1 MKSKTVLDPVAQTFL
16 DQVNSQPGPK
26 FHELT
31 PQQARDAFKHLQT
44 LVSVNKEPV
53 DTEKHEL
60 PVGPNGK
67 VSIRILRP
75 PGTLGVL
82 PVLVYV
88 HGGGWV
94 RGDYKM
100 YERML
105 SALTNGSGAAL
116 IFVEFQRAPE
126 GQYPIP
132 IEEVYAVVQW
142 IAENGSQLNLD
153 VSRLAIAGESAGGNI
168 AAAVTL
174 LAKER
179 KGPKI
184 GFQLLLYPVTSATF
198 TQASYQE
205 FANGYFLSVEAIQ
218 CLWDFY
224 CPDITIRNQPTASPL
239 MATLDQLSGL
249 PPTLIISAEC
259 DVTRDECEAYAHK
272 LIEAEVPVL
281 SVRFEATVH
290 AFLMLDALAETQAS
304 RGAMALIFYKL
315 RDFFEN

>member
-1 MKSKTVLDPVAQTFL
+1 MKSKPIIDPIVQAFL
-16 DQVNSQPGPK
+16 DRVNSQPGPR

-31 PQQARDAFKHLQT
+31 PQQARDAFKRLQT
-44 LVSVNKEPV
+44 MVSVKKEQV
-53 DTEKHEL
+53 DTEEYEL
-60 PVGPNGK
+60 PVGPKGK

-75 PGTLGVL
+75 PGIPGIL

-94 RGDYKM
+94 RGDYPM
-100 YERML
+100 YERL
-105 SALTNGSGAAL
+105 VGALTNGTGAAL
-116 IFVEFQRAPE
+116 VFVEFQRAPE

-132 IEEVYAVVQW
+132 IEEVYAVIQW
-142 IAENGSQLNLD
+142 IAEKGSQLNLD
-153 VSRLAIAGESAGGNI
+153 ASRLAIAGESAGGNI

-198 TQASYQE
+198 DQPSYQE
-205 FANGYFLSVEAIQ
+205 FAEGYFLSVEAIQ
-218 CLWDFY
+218 CLWNFY
-224 CPDITIRNQPTASPL
+224 CPDVAARKQPTAAPL
-239 MATLDQLSGL
+239 QATLEQLSGL
-249 PPTLIISAEC
+249 PPALIISTEC

-272 LIEAEVPVL
+272 LIEAGVSVL

-290 AFLMLDALAETQAS
+290 AFLMLDALAETEAS

-315 RDFFEN
+315 REFFWA

>member
-1 MKSKTVLDPVAQTFL
+1 MKSKTVLDPVVQTFL

-31 PQQARDAFKHLQT
+31 PQQARDAFKLLQT
-44 LVSVNKEPV
+44 SVCVNKEPV
-53 DTEKHEL
+53 DIEKYEL

-67 VSIRILRP
+67 VSIRILRS
-75 PGTLGVL
+75 PGILGVL

-94 RGDYKM
+94 RGDYEM
-100 YERML
+100 YERLL

-198 TQASYQE
+198 AQSSYQE

-224 CPDITIRNQPTASPL
+224 CPDVTVRNQPTASPL

-259 DVTRDECEAYAHK
+259 DVTRDECEDYAHK

-304 RGAMALIFYKL
+304 KGAMALIFYKL

>member
-1 MKSKTVLDPVAQTFL
+1 MASKPVIDPMVQAFL
-16 DQVNSQPGPK
+16 KKVNSHPGPR

-31 PQQARDAFKHLQT
+31 PQQARDAFSHLQT
-44 LVSVNKEPV
+44 LVSVKKEPV
-53 DTEKHEL
+53 AIEELEL

-67 VSIRILRP
+67 VRVRILRS
-75 PGTLGVL
+75 PGISGIL

-100 YERML
+100 YER
-105 SALTNGSGAAL
+105 LTNALATGSGAAL
-116 IFVEFQRAPE
+116 VFVEFQRAPE
-126 GQYPIP
+126 GQYPVP
-132 IEEVYAVVQW
+132 IEEVYAVIKW
-142 IAENGSQLNLD
+142 ISENGSKLNLD
-153 VSRLAIAGESAGGNI
+153 SSRLAIVGESAGGNI

-198 TQASYQE
+198 NQQSYRD
-205 FANGYFLSVEAIQ
+205 FADGYFLSIEAIQ
-218 CLWDFY
+218 CLWNAY
-224 CPDITIRNQPTASPL
+224 CPDVAAREQPTASPL
-239 MATLDQLSGL
+239 NATLEQLSSL
-249 PPTLIISAEC
+249 PPALIISTEC

-272 LIEAEVPVL
+272 LIEAGVSVL
-281 SVRFEATVH
+281 AVRFEATVH

-304 RGAMALIFYKL
+304 RGAMALALYKL
-315 RDFFEN
+315 REFFGT

>member
-1 MKSKTVLDPVAQTFL
+1 MKSKSIIDPIVQKFL
-16 DQVNSQPGPK
+16 DQVNSQPGPR

-31 PQQARDAFKHLQT
+31 PQQARDAFEHLQT
-44 LVSVNKEPV
+44 LVSVKKEPV
-53 DTEKHEL
+53 DTEKREL

-100 YERML
+100 YERLL
-105 SALTNGSGAAL
+105 SALTNGTGAAL

-132 IEEVYAVVQW
+132 IEEVYAVIKW

-153 VSRLAIAGESAGGNI
+153 ASRLAIAGESAGGNI

-184 GFQLLLYPVTSATF
+184 GFQLLLYPVTSASF
-198 TQASYQE
+198 DQPSYQE
-205 FANGYFLSVEAIQ
+205 FADGYFLSLEAIQ
-218 CLWDFY
+218 CLWNFY
-224 CPDITIRNQPTASPL
+224 CPDIVVRNQPTASPL
-239 MATLDQLSGL
+239 RATLEQLSGL
-249 PPTLIISAEC
+249 PPTLIISTEC

-272 LIEAEVPVL
+272 LIEAGVPVL

-315 RDFFEN
+315 REFFG

>member
-1 MKSKTVLDPVAQTFL
+1 MKSKTVIDPVVQAFL

-44 LVSVNKEPV
+44 MASVNKELV
-53 DTEKHEL
+53 DTETHEL

-67 VSIRILRP
+67 VSIHILRP
-75 PGTLGVL
+75 PGILEIL

-94 RGDYKM
+94 RGDYTM
-100 YERML
+100 YERL
-105 SALTNGSGAAL
+105 ISALTNGTGAAL
-116 IFVEFQRAPE
+116 IFVDFQRAPE

-132 IEEVYAVVQW
+132 IEEVYAVLQW
-142 IAENGSQLNLD
+142 IAKHGNQLKLD

-198 TQASYQE
+198 DQSSYQE
-205 FANGYFLSVEAIQ
+205 FAEGYFLSIEAIQ
-218 CLWDFY
+218 CLWNFY
-224 CPDITIRNQPTASPL
+224 CPDIHVRNQPTASPL
-239 MATLDQLSGL
+239 QATLEQLSGL

-272 LIEAEVPVL
+272 LIEAGVPVL

-304 RGAMALIFYKL
+304 RGAMALICYKL
-315 RDFFEN
+315 RDFFWN